1 MFELLKIAQHGDFHN
16 RVFPIVL
23 NDADIYKARDR
34 IKYVRYWE
42 NEIQELDE
50 EMRTVSQANLQGIR
64 EDLDLYTEIRANLS
78 KLTQI
83 LADMNSLT
91 VRIHTETGFVDLIVS
106 LERAL
111 THPQRQ

>member
-91 VRIHTETGFVDLIVS
+91 VRIHTETGFADLIGS

-111 THPQRQ
+111 ANPHSQ